1 MKHLFITTVVVAI
14 AALASPVRADN
25 PFDRAMPPLTS
36 PEVAQIQLD
45 DGTLWQDPKAFR
57 RLTYIP
63 ETRAA
68 RAELYA
74 AALLS
79 ALTLEQARR
88 LEGDVIAGATAARD
102 TADVVAEVARFG
114 LGATSAASDV
124 AELTRWARSAGAAA
138 AQGANLAGI
147 EQKVAARFGQTR
159 LGQAGRWAGPLATA
173 LTVAS
178 EYREERARVAIL
190 QAALHDAQAL
200 AALDA
205 LAEAAQGLDP
215 ALGDGVQMAH
225 ATLARHS
232 EQALQSLTDSSVRAL
247 LASRSSVAGLGIGT
261 VASGGTALVLRE
273 AVELGV
279 SVDEFVRGAMVIAA
293 QHNFVTALSPALAAQ
308 GQDSFA
314 AQRADVLLHAMTLEA
329 GAAIYNA
336 LWTDRW
342 DLGFSLARLGKA
354 MGIEVA
360 DVRGAGEDLQATY
373 GALIGARAA
382 RYATLHRALSVSS
395 TSQGPA
401 LIDDFDFD
409 AYLDFYDL
417 VANDICDLVTVP
429 AGFVCLVT
437 NAGRAR
443 VVPADEAPAG
453 SDGTRAAG
461 ETFQDFAG
469 APVMMVIPAG
479 EFTMGSPE
487 GQRGRDSDEGP
498 LRRMSIGSF
507 ALSATEVTF
516 AQWDLCVEMAGCNY
530 RPDDEGWGRGDR
542 PVINVSWEDA
552 QEYIGWLNGRTGGGY
567 SLPSEAQWEYAA
579 RAGTTTPFYTG
590 ERITTAQANFDG
602 DYTYNGSSKGTDR
615 EQTVS
620 VGSFAPNGFGLYDM
634 HGNVWEWTQDC
645 WVGNLSGHASDG
657 RANLDGDCDRRVLR
671 GGSWDDKPN
680 FLRSAYRDRL
690 TTSSRADYLGFRLL
704 KTL

>member
-1 MKHLFITTVVVAI
+1 MKPLLFATVVAI
-14 AALASPVRADN
+14 ATLASPTRADN

-45 DGTLWQDPKAFR
+45 DGTTWQDPKAFR

-102 TADVVAEVARFG
+102 TADVVAEVASFG

-124 AELTRWARSAGAAA
+124 AELTRWAQSAGAAA

-232 EQALQSLTDSSVRAL
+232 EQALQSLTDSSVQAL

-308 GQDSFA
+308 GQASLA

-354 MGIEVA
+354 TGLSLSEFF
-360 DVRGAGEDLQATY
+360 GGEASLQADY
-373 GALIGARAA
+373 RELVAARAE
-382 RYATLHRALSVSS
+382 RYATLH
-395 TSQGPA
+395 Q
-401 LIDDFDFD
+401 
-409 AYLDFYDL
+409 
-417 VANDICDLVTVP
+417 
-429 AGFVCLVT
+429 
-437 NAGRAR
+437 
-443 VVPADEAPAG
+443 APAM
-453 SDGTRAAG
+453 STALAG
-461 ETFQDFAG
+461 GGALAPGDVFQDFAG
-469 APVMMVIPAG
+469 APEMVVIPAG
-479 EFTMGSPE
+479 SFLMGSPE
-487 GQRGRDSDEGP
+487 SEPGRWDDEGP
-498 LRRMSIGSF
+498 QQRITIGEAFAMSRY
-507 ALSATEVTF
+507 EVTF
-516 AQWDLCVEMAGCNY
+516 GQWDACVDAGGCRH
-530 RPDDEGWGRGDR
+530 RPDDRGWGRGDR
-542 PVINVSWEDA
+542 PVIKVSWEDA
-552 QEYIGWLNGRTGGGY
+552 QEYVRWLNVRTGGGY

-602 DYTYNGSSKGTDR
+602 DATYNGSSKGIDR
-615 EQTVS
+615 GQTVS

-645 WVGNLSGHASDG
+645 WVGNLAGHASDG

-671 GGSWDDKPN
+671 GGSWNDEPLL
-680 FLRSAYRDRL
+680 LRSANRSREL
-690 TTSSRADYLGFRLL
+690 HLEAATTTTSGSVSSRPSRGFCP
-704 KTL
+704 